1 MNRVTRQD
9 LMIEYSKNNG
19 KYLDLSEEKDVND
32 YCIFLEDQLLEK
44 LNQEREV
51 EELFNQTA
59 VFDNAQ

>member
-32 YCIFLEDQLLEK
+32 YCIFLEDKLLESMNK
-44 LNQEREV
+44 EKEL

-59 VFDNAQ
+59 IFDDTI